1 MGTLIRIREQAGEDT
16 NPRLPLPEPSA
27 AAAAAG
33 DATCLGLIHVCVC
46 KLHGG
51 DDQHAYIEYVYRYT
65 CNCAWNAHSH
75 SSEEPNISGL
85 TLGGA
90 GAMVAHRERGEGA
103 REGKADAARRMDG
116 GEKAGGGAAARLRP
130 SARPSVAS
138 ADRRTPKLPPLL
150 VCFSV
155 KGFHF
160 YLNNYFVLWKGT
172 SQNRCY
178 QQMMTLK

>member
-1 MGTLIRIREQAGEDT
+1 M
-16 NPRLPLPEPSA
+16 
-27 AAAAAG
+27 
-33 DATCLGLIHVCVC
+33 CVC

-51 DDQHAYIEYVYRYT
+51 GDQHAFIEYVYRYT

-90 GAMVAHRERGEGA
+90 MVAHRERGEGA
-103 REGKADAARRMDG
+103 REEKADAARRMDG

-138 ADRRTPKLPPLL
+138 ADRRTNAEAPSPACLL
-150 VCFSV
+150 LS
-155 KGFHF
+155 
-160 YLNNYFVLWKGT
+160 
-172 SQNRCY
+172 
-178 QQMMTLK
+178 